1 MTDSFRHS
9 IDGVAIQKSTV
20 FDSRH
25 AFSSQDESA
34 SKMNEVEIWVLLLV
48 ERSHPSMLSFAF
60 ILKQDAT

>member
-48 ERSHPSMLSFAF
+48 E
-60 ILKQDAT
+60 